1 MLQYRRVP
9 TLVPKSLLPTVT
21 QEHLPGRKSDALRAL
36 ESCQVTVDREIY
48 SLKIR
53 VSRTEN
59 YSLSVQIRVPPC
71 SVRLIRIGLGRSSPL
86 RGALRAS

>member
-53 VSRTEN
+53 VS
-59 YSLSVQIRVPPC
+59 V
-71 SVRLIRIGLGRSSPL
+71 VRLIQIDWLSILTPAGRTACVLIRFANRSAPGHHS
-86 RGALRAS
+86 